1 MDKEATTKFVDEHW
15 DNWYIEGLKAFV
27 RIPNISL
34 LYDPDYLTNGL
45 IEQTVDL
52 VEEYAQRL

>member
-1 MDKEATTKFVDEHW
+1 MEKEATAKFVEEHW
-15 DNWYIEGLKAFV
+15 DDWYIEGLKAFV

-52 VEEYAQRL
+52 VDEYA